1 MRVVFA
7 TGNEGKMVEI
17 REIMHDFLIKH
28 DIELV
33 SLKDADIHAD
43 IVEDGSTFEENAV
56 IKAKEI
62 AKLTSDI
69 VLADDSGL
77 EVDFLDK
84 APGIYSSRFLGE
96 DTSYTVK
103 NNYILDLSR
112 FALDTPYFLFNS
124 DMASADEILPERIP
138 ATLFRHSLSNFI
150 FSIRK
155 LDSILLTFLSTVI
168 LVSAL
173 LPI

>member
-62 AKLTSDI
+62 AKFTSDI

-77 EVDFLDK
+77 RLIFLIKLREYTHPDFWAK
-84 APGIYSSRFLGE
+84 
-96 DTSYTVK
+96 
-103 NNYILDLSR
+103 
-112 FALDTPYFLFNS
+112 
-124 DMASADEILPERIP
+124 
-138 ATLFRHSLSNFI
+138 
-150 FSIRK
+150 
-155 LDSILLTFLSTVI
+155 ILLIQLKIIIFLISLRMCLRIKERRGLYV
-168 LVSAL
+168 L
-173 LPI
+173 

>member
-33 SLKDADIHAD
+33 SLKEADIHAD

-69 VLADDSGL
+69 VLADDLGWRLISL
-77 EVDFLDK
+77 IKLREYTRPDFWAK
-84 APGIYSSRFLGE
+84 
-96 DTSYTVK
+96 
-103 NNYILDLSR
+103 
-112 FALDTPYFLFNS
+112 
-124 DMASADEILPERIP
+124 
-138 ATLFRHSLSNFI
+138 
-150 FSIRK
+150 
-155 LDSILLTFLSTVI
+155 ILLIQLKIIIFLISLRKCLRIKERRGLYV
-168 LVSAL
+168 L
-173 LPI
+173 